1 MSKSDRVK
9 LVFFVFLF
17 SAACLWT
24 VDVNAQTKRP
34 KTTKPAVVAS
44 PTPPAG
50 DFEVVSRAEDQKP
63 TLVFVEPPTNNPAE
77 PATDNSSAKIKELSA
92 RIKKLETTRTDAYDE
107 KQKRLLL
114 NLDILTRA
122 EQRADGLRKQLFDM
136 MEKVNSIKSRIDQL
150 DADSRPELLNRA
162 ATYSG
167 SMKPEEIREMR
178 KKSLDSEKQNL
189 QSLLAEVQSSRTNL
203 TTTVQRAD
211 AMVDKLRFKIE
222 KEIDDALTDPQ
233 NN

>member
-77 PATDNSSAKIKELSA
+77 PATDNSSAKIKELTA
-92 RIKKLETTRTDAYDE
+92 RIKKLEAVRTDAYDE

-136 MEKVNSIKSRIDQL
+136 MEKENSIKSRIDQL

-178 KKSLDSEKQNL
+178 KKSLDAEKQNL
-189 QSLLAEVQSSRTNL
+189 QSLLAEVQSSRSNL
-203 TTTVQRAD
+203 AVTVQRAD

-222 KEIDDALTDPQ
+222 KEIDDALSDPQ